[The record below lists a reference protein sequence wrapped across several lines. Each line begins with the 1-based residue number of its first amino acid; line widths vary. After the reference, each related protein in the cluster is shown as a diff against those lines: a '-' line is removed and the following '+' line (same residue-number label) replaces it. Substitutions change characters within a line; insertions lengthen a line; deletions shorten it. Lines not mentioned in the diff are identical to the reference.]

1 MIRSVGFRSY
11 RVPQTR
17 ISRWLAPPADRDNF
31 VRQAGRRLTGWGS
44 FSDMLGLAHAGRI
57 HRTKGELF
65 RALSGL
71 ERANRGLDRALGSL
85 RRLRANRLR
94 PGRARGGRRCR
105 ALGQWLPTNGGE
117 HITLRGCVLR
127 THSRLR
133 RAASRGER
141 SADSELG
148 RARGRGSRHRAL
160 GRHRRAP
167 GLDARAIGIGR
178 RRALCRDYLRARGG
192 HDRAL
197 GISSRTQ
204 G

>member
-105 ALGQWLPTNGGE
+105 ALAVFCVHTVGCGEPQAVASAPQIVNWDGHAVGVVGTGHWVGTAGHRVWMLGQS
-117 HITLRGCVLR
+117 V
-127 THSRLR
+127 
-133 RAASRGER
+133 
-141 SADSELG
+141 
-148 RARGRGSRHRAL
+148 
-160 GRHRRAP
+160 
-167 GLDARAIGIGR
+167 
-178 RRALCRDYLRARGG
+178 
-192 HDRAL
+192 
-197 GISSRTQ
+197 
-204 G
+204 